1 MLAHP
6 EGPAQVAP
14 LPGPGTARP
23 FPAFTW
29 RRRRP
34 GRQSP
39 FHAGAP
45 PMASVARHLSPLD
58 RVLVEARRALETT
71 LGDPSASRPCPA
83 RAEDPVLPRA
93 ERRHAAGLMR
103 INRVGEVCAQG
114 LYFGQAAVAR
124 DPATR

>member
-39 FHAGAP
+39 FHAGVP
-45 PMASVARHLSPLD
+45 PMPSVARHLSPLD
-58 RVLVEARRALETT
+58 RALVAAQRALAAT
-71 LGDPSASRPCPA
+71 LGDPPASRPCPA
-83 RAEDPVLPRA
+83 RAEDTELPRA
-93 ERRHAAGLMR
+93 GRRHAAGLMP
-103 INRVGEVCAQG
+103 INHVGEVCAQG
-114 LYFGQAAVAR
+114 
-124 DPATR
+124 